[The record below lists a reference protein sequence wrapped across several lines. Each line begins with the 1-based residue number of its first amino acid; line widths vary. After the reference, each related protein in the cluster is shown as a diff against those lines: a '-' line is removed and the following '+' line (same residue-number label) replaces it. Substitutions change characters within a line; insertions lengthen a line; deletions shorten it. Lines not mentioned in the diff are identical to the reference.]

1 MVGVRATMDRYGW
14 TREDIMAFGDGEN
27 DAEMLKLA
35 GIGVA
40 MGNAMDSVK
49 AIADHVTDSADDV
62 GVSAALRHLGLL

>member
-1 MVGVRATMDRYGW
+1 
-14 TREDIMAFGDGEN
+14 MAFGDGEN